1 MDDKDKIYWTR
12 AAIALLAGILSPII
26 YYVSGSDGLTGILMG
41 IAMYL
46 ASYYI
51 VKYGFRIS
59 VDEKKK
65 ITANTIMFNGIGTYI
80 LIWIFTWT
88 LILNLFPPP
97 I

>member
-1 MDDKDKIYWTR
+1 MDEKDKIYWIR
-12 AAIALLAGILSPII
+12 AAVAFLAGMLSPTLSTL
-26 YYVSGSDGLTGILMG
+26 SGTDGLTGTLMG

-46 ASYYI
+46 ASYYV
-51 VKYGFRIS
+51 VKYGLKIS

-65 ITANTIMFNGIGTYI
+65 ITANTILFNGIGTYV